1 MRRWIGFA
9 GCAILGLLMLGGGLL
24 VPMHLRA
31 VDASVLKKAGRRTP
45 TLVERAW
52 SLVGEK
58 KVGPATLLSR
68 AAKSQGLAG
77 ADKLEVA
84 VTNQPGLKPGLLIWG
99 STEPRLDTL
108 FRTES
113 KAPTTNWV
121 AFTDFIVPEENRER
135 VLALLRVSTRP
146 LAGELLRTRVL
157 TNTVIFPPAQSSSGQ
172 AFDAALSVCGL
183 LLEEGHLSPGLSNA
197 FFSLA
202 YASHA
207 SPQGFE
213 QSLLDLMSLGQRLNW
228 AQLVALVEAINDV
241 ETLRLQ
247 ANLVRRA
254 ERELPILFSAV
265 QLSGDPAGV
274 ARYLVNFNQTG
285 MTDLAASLH
294 YGAGGVKELLK
305 RNQRLEESWVSRRAG
320 HGGAEGAALSWGA
333 DLSWRR
339 PWIALTL
346 KWALYLAGGFLL
358 AVALH
363 FGRPAVGTLE
373 RPLQVRGFHIARE
386 GLFAL
391 GFLLVV
397 LLLSEP
403 FLAQESQKMEF
414 PFRLRLPMV
423 GQAVPAGN
431 TRAHSP
437 IMNQMSLLT
446 VLLFFVLQGLLYTAS
461 LVKLAEVRRQR
472 VAPRIKLKLLDNEDH
487 LFDAGL
493 YVGFAGTI
501 ISLMLVS
508 VGVIKQPSLMAAYSA
523 TSFGIIFVSF
533 FKIFNL
539 RPLRRRLLLEAEE
552 AAAES
557 GVERTLVASS

>member
-1 MRRWIGFA
+1 
-9 GCAILGLLMLGGGLL
+9 
-24 VPMHLRA
+24 
-31 VDASVLKKAGRRTP
+31 
-45 TLVERAW
+45 
-52 SLVGEK
+52 
-58 KVGPATLLSR
+58 
-68 AAKSQGLAG
+68 
-77 ADKLEVA
+77 
-84 VTNQPGLKPGLLIWG
+84 
-99 STEPRLDTL
+99 
-108 FRTES
+108 
-113 KAPTTNWV
+113 
-121 AFTDFIVPEENRER
+121 
-135 VLALLRVSTRP
+135 
-146 LAGELLRTRVL
+146 
-157 TNTVIFPPAQSSSGQ
+157 
-172 AFDAALSVCGL
+172 
-183 LLEEGHLSPGLSNA
+183 
-197 FFSLA
+197 
-202 YASHA
+202 
-207 SPQGFE
+207 
-213 QSLLDLMSLGQRLNW
+213 
-228 AQLVALVEAINDV
+228 
-241 ETLRLQ
+241 
-247 ANLVRRA
+247 
-254 ERELPILFSAV
+254 
-265 QLSGDPAGV
+265 
-274 ARYLVNFNQTG
+274 
-285 MTDLAASLH
+285 
-294 YGAGGVKELLK
+294 
-305 RNQRLEESWVSRRAG
+305 
-320 HGGAEGAALSWGA
+320 
-333 DLSWRR
+333 
-339 PWIALTL
+339 
-346 KWALYLAGGFLL
+346 
-358 AVALH
+358 
-363 FGRPAVGTLE
+363 
-373 RPLQVRGFHIARE
+373 RE

-552 AAAES
+552 AAAEA